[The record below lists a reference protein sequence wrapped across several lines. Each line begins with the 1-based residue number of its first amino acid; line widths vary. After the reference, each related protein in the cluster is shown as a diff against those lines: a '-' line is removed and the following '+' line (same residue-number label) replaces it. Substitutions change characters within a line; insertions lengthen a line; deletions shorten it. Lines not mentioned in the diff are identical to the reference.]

1 MQDADSILSLLA
13 SGAPE
18 DIREGA
24 QRAGDEKL
32 TEAIPVLVEH
42 LKSTNVGV
50 QDAVDNALRQI
61 GGGKVVHAVLPL
73 LRSDNAPSRN
83 LAMDIL
89 RALVAESPEP
99 VQLALQDDD
108 PDVRIFAADILG
120 SAGTSLV
127 VADLCEAL
135 LHDPEVNVRY
145 QAAVSLGVLGIPSS
159 VTCLT
164 RALNDEEWVQF
175 SVIEALTKMR
185 ATSSINALLQVMDSS
200 SDLVASTVVDALGEM
215 GDMKA
220 VPLLLRRLDSAPT
233 PLANKIVKAIISIL
247 GERNLSLL
255 GTKDCTR
262 LRGYMVTALEDEDT
276 AIQDAAIRGF
286 AILGGKEAAAGIL
299 QLASNLNPD
308 AETDRL
314 LAMAKALAHM
324 GMTPALEQAV
334 NSPQEHVQQLALAAL
349 VRMESVDTVPLLKDV
364 FMKGSREVQ
373 RNTIYTLAQKAGPDE
388 QDFFLQILAQ
398 HQDGNVIRGC
408 LSFLGEKGDAEKVQ
422 EMVFSFFGHPYSDV
436 KEAALNAAIAL
447 DTPRIREFCRGLLVH
462 QDPVQRMMGVYA
474 LGMLNPAEYSDE
486 LLAALEDVSPDV
498 RKVAVKAVGATCS
511 LSNEHFALL
520 QQKMSD
526 ENREVRLAAIEA
538 LAECPHI
545 SLEACLLQG
554 LDDSDPWVRVRCIE
568 KLGEQRELHTVP
580 RLVFLL
586 HDPDN
591 LVVIKTI
598 DALGR
603 IGGET
608 AFRALMELLNHPD
621 KDLQVAAE
629 EAIEA
634 IRSQAGE

>member
-1 MQDADSILSLLA
+1 MQDAHSILTLLA
-13 SGAPE
+13 SDAPE

-32 TEAIPVLVEH
+32 NEAIPALVEH

-61 GGGKVVHAVLPL
+61 GGSRVVLAVLPL
-73 LRSDNAPSRN
+73 LRSDNAPCRN
-83 LAMDIL
+83 LSMDIL

-99 VQLALQDDD
+99 IQLALQDDD

-127 VADLCEAL
+127 VADLCDAL

-145 QAAVSLGVLGIPSS
+145 QAAVSLGTLGIPSS

-185 ATSSINALLQVMDSS
+185 ASSSINALLKVMDTS

-220 VPLLLRRLDSAPT
+220 VTLLLHRLDSAPT

-262 LRGYMVTALEDEDT
+262 LRGYMLAALEDEDT
-276 AIQDAAIRGF
+276 SIQDAAIKGF
-286 AILGGKEAAAGIL
+286 TILGGKEAAAAIL
-299 QLASNLNPD
+299 QLAAGLNPD
-308 AETDRL
+308 QDTDRF
-314 LAMAKALAHM
+314 LAMATALARI

-334 NSPQEHVQQLALAAL
+334 NAPAEQVQQLALAA
-349 VRMESVDTVPLLKDV
+349 VIRMEGPETVSLLKEV
-364 FMKGSREVQ
+364 FWKGSREVQ
-373 RNTIYTLAQKAGPDE
+373 RNTIHALAQKAGAED
-388 QDFFLQILAQ
+388 QDFFLDILAR
-398 HQDGNVIRGC
+398 HKDGNIIRGC

-422 EMVFSFFGHPYSDV
+422 DTVLGFFTHPYNDV

-447 DTPRIREFCRGLLVH
+447 GTSRIKEYCRGLLAH
-462 QDPVQRMMGVYA
+462 ADSVQRMMGVYV
-474 LGMLNPAEYSDE
+474 LGVLNSAEYNDE
-486 LLAALEDVSPDV
+486 LCVALDDPSPEV
-498 RKVAVKAVGATCS
+498 RKVAVKALGSTCS
-511 LSNEHFALL
+511 LSNEHFALI
-520 QQKMSD
+520 QQKMTD

-538 LAECPHI
+538 LAGCPLI
-545 SLEACLLQG
+545 SLEACLIQG

-580 RLVFLL
+580 RLILLL

-608 AFRALMELLNHPD
+608 AFRALMEFLNHPD
-621 KDLQVAAE
+621 QDLQVAAE

-634 IRSQAGE
+634 IRQQAEE